1 MTTSPQL
8 GMRAAK
14 DEDQLAYAL
23 RENRV
28 LITHDQDFLVLNSK
42 GVEHAGIV
50 HCQMRRRGIGQ
61 LMRKIEKLA
70 ADEADLHNR
79 VVYL

>member
-1 MTTSPQL
+1 M
-8 GMRAAK
+8 
-14 DEDQLAYAL
+14 
-23 RENRV
+23 
-28 LITHDQDFLVLNSK
+28 LITHDQDFLVLNSQ

-50 HCQMRRRGIGQ
+50 YCQMRRRGIGQ
-61 LMRKIEKLA
+61 LMRKLEKLA